1 MSPQRDDILRFLKEN
16 KPYMRDAYRVTRIG
30 LFGSF
35 ARNAPTEKSDID
47 LIVEFEDNTP
57 NLYDLK
63 NDLRRYIREHL
74 DRDVDIC
81 REKYIKPYARE
92 TIMREAI
99 YV

>member
-16 KPYMRDAYRVTRIG
+16 KPHMRDAYHVTRIG

-35 ARNAPTEKSDID
+35 ARSTPTEKSDID

-63 NDLRRYIREHL
+63 NEFRQYIMKHL

-92 TIMREAI
+92 VILREAI

>member
-1 MSPQRDDILRFLKEN
+1 MSPQRDDILCFFKEN
-16 KPYMRDAYRVTRIG
+16 KPHMRDAYHVTRIG

-35 ARNAPTEKSDID
+35 ARNVPTENSDID
-47 LIVEFEDNTP
+47 LIVEFEYDTP
-57 NLYDLK
+57 NLYELK
-63 NDLRRYIREHL
+63 NDLRRFIRGHL